1 MPARAALRDGI
12 TRVNGAP
19 AVVACVLLITLVVAL
34 PFSLVIRNA
43 LESHFGNSMIAEQAA
58 AGVHVQWW
66 SEFTAQAGTLGQ
78 TFQPRII
85 GFAAVLDN
93 LSALVDG
100 DTRPAPILWLGAFYL
115 LVWLFLSGGIL
126 DRYARTR
133 PTNSH
138 EFFTACGVF
147 FVRFLRLAPFMAL
160 AYYMLFAVVHP
171 FLLVDSF
178 SALTRDVTA
187 ERTAFFMRLGLYALF
202 GTLLLSVNV
211 VFDYAKVRAVVED
224 RRSMAGAIV
233 AGMRFVRRNAAAVA
247 ALYGLTGALFIALLF
262 LYALVA
268 PGAGSTGAGVWIG
281 VIITQLFLL
290 GRLWIRLVFFASE
303 ISLFQG
309 RLAHAGYVARAP
321 AARRE
326 PPIVENAV

>member
-1 MPARAALRDGI
+1 MKELRAEGTERKMPARAALRDGI
-12 TRVNGAP
+12 TRVNAAP
-19 AVVACVLLITLVVAL
+19 AVLACVLVITLVIAL

-58 AGVHVQWW
+58 VGLHVQWW

-100 DTRPAPILWLGAFYL
+100 DTRPAPIMWLGAFYL
-115 LVWLFLSGGIL
+115 LIWLFLSGGIL

-171 FLLVDSF
+171 FLLDDSF
-178 SALTRDVTA
+178 AALTRDMTA

-202 GTLLLSVNV
+202 GTLLLSVMSSSTT
-211 VFDYAKVRAVVED
+211 
-224 RRSMAGAIV
+224 RRCVPWSKI
-233 AGMRFVRRNAAAVA
+233 AAA
-247 ALYGLTGALFIALLF
+247 
-262 LYALVA
+262 
-268 PGAGSTGAGVWIG
+268 W
-281 VIITQLFLL
+281 
-290 GRLWIRLVFFASE
+290 
-303 ISLFQG
+303 QG
-309 RLAHAGYVARAP
+309 RSWP
-321 AARRE
+321 A
-326 PPIVENAV
+326 